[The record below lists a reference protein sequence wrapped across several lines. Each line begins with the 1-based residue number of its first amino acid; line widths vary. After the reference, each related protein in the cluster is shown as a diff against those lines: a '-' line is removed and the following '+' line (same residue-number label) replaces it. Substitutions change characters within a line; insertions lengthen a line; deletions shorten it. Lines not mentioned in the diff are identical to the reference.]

1 MKIRVY
7 IVYLQLTTDTTRDGT
22 TEIQNK
28 VYNTY
33 AIPLSINIYYTYIMY
48 TFVHPL
54 YYNEEQ
60 LKPWITGNSLL
71 NASATCGNFNFKS
84 CISNGSATVSNRSLV

>member
-1 MKIRVY
+1 MPSSHVVYEGMK
-7 IVYLQLTTDTTRDGT
+7 
-22 TEIQNK
+22 EIK
-28 VYNTY
+28 K
-33 AIPLSINIYYTYIMY
+33 NIDENEKTCPMLAYGKSKA
-48 TFVHPL
+48 
-54 YYNEEQ
+54 YNEEQ